1 MIQKRGQIFPPSFKL
16 SINQTLR
23 SVFETKVSD
32 RLPSAFKSIR
42 IIIAKTLTRHERLR
56 SIRFNRYFSF
66 QSIPYQF
73 LSRPF
78 IYLYSRGM
86 KRLKISSPFQP
97 APVQSYLALDPL
109 LRNLLPQLSYFFFM
123 ASTTRAVNRTSFERG
138 LNAFK
143 FIDIIGEGE

>member
-42 IIIAKTLTRHERLR
+42 IIIAKTLTRHERLVLR

-78 IYLYSRGM
+78 IHLYSRGM

-97 APVQSYLALDPL
+97 TPVQSYLALDLL
-109 LRNLLPQLSYFFFM
+109 LRNLLPQLSYFFLWLPP
-123 ASTTRAVNRTSFERG
+123 RGQLIERVSR
-138 LNAFK
+138 
-143 FIDIIGEGE
+143 EG